1 MKITSYDSQGSV
13 IKESIFDD
21 LVPEYV
27 KSFNLRTS
35 VLSLYKDSAFMCTKD
50 DFFGNYLNSKKAE
63 NLFNIDYGNYL
74 ESSFSKMMP
83 IDKSEDESRIKI
95 PNFENCEFEEKKLV
109 YILNHYGSKSKEQLE
124 RARYG
129 NPESLDCLS
138 NSTWIL
144 SLVNYANK
152 KAYRFKHRTETDNDA
167 FKMALQSVINRY
179 AFALRRMSDYTS
191 SLEVKAQI
199 SILKPFVS
207 SNTFR
212 VETQDLER
220 YYTNK
225 FLMKLLDHIFAFGG
239 ERRHEAYCLFR
250 LLRNDD
256 NSKINTISTN
266 KVLTF
271 SVLTQKAP
279 NNEHTFTIKE
289 FNNNQTVIC
298 INDEE
303 IESLVDPIA
312 DDNLL
317 KILTQTFENIYDGYI
332 TSSYK
337 ETWDNQIRHRRLAVL
352 IPEKIQ
358 SWSYLFYDELSNFTQ
373 ISIQNSFKEQMC
385 FYKLV
390 YSFVNTIKPQKIVFN
405 GFLMNCFFS
414 ILKINNCHD
423 QSGFFEKIYTIN
435 EILAN
440 ADLDDIALMNRISNW
455 NQIGNY
461 KKSIETI
468 DEMISFLEP
477 ILNSC
482 YVNETTISIDNLK
495 KMIRNILKNEKFIC
509 MVQVKKPTQLL
520 KQMNNNYN
528 CNIALLFNIIGALYG
543 HVFTIRKVSLF
554 KSQPTLAFRE
564 LVRPYPNVKKQSNDY
579 KYLTECE
586 DYSSSWSLLTDE
598 KVQIIVDEA
607 KQIKYYKK

>member
-27 KSFNLRTS
+27 KSFDQRKS
-35 VLSLYKDSAFMCTKD
+35 VLSLYKDSAFMCTED

-74 ESSFSKMMP
+74 DSSFSKMMP

-95 PNFENCEFEEKKLV
+95 PNFDNCEFEEKKLV

-124 RARYG
+124 RARYR
-129 NPESLDCLS
+129 NPEDLDCLS
-138 NSTWIL
+138 NSTWIP
-144 SLVNYANK
+144 SLINYANK
-152 KAYRFKHRTETDNDA
+152 KAYRHEHLAEKKNDA

-179 AFALRRMSDYTS
+179 AFALRRMSDYIS
-191 SLEVKAQI
+191 SPEIEAQI
-199 SILKPFVS
+199 SILKPFIS

-212 VETQDLER
+212 VECQDLER

-225 FLMKLLDHIFAFGG
+225 FLMKLLDYIFAFGV

-256 NSKINTISTN
+256 NSKINAISTN

-271 SVLTQKAP
+271 SVSTQKAP
-279 NNEHTFTIKE
+279 NNEHTFIIKE

-303 IESLVDPIA
+303 IASLLDPIA
-312 DDNLL
+312 DDNSL

-332 TSSYK
+332 TSPYK
-337 ETWDNQIRHRRLAVL
+337 ETWDNQIRQRRLAVL
-352 IPEKIQ
+352 MPEQIQ
-358 SWSYLFYDELSNFTQ
+358 SWSYLFFDELSNFTQ
-373 ISIQNSFKEQMC
+373 ISIQDSFKEQMC

-414 ILKINNCHD
+414 VLIKNNCHD

-440 ADLDDIALMNRISNW
+440 ADSDDIALMNRITNW
-455 NQIGNY
+455 NQMKDY

-509 MVQVKKPTQLL
+509 MVQIKKPTQLL
-520 KQMNNNYN
+520 KQMGYKYN
-528 CNIALLFNIIGALYG
+528 CNIALLLNVIGTLYS
-543 HVFTIRKVSLF
+543 HVFTIRKVSLL

-564 LVRPYPNVKKQSNDY
+564 LVRSYPRVKKQSNDY

-586 DYSSSWSLLTDE
+586 IFSSSWSLLTGE
-598 KVQIIVDEA
+598 KEQIIVDEA
-607 KQIKYYKK
+607 NKTKYY

>member
-27 KSFNLRTS
+27 KSFDQRKS

-50 DFFGNYLNSKKAE
+50 DFFGNYLNSRKAE

-74 ESSFSKMMP
+74 DSSFSKMMP

-95 PNFENCEFEEKKLV
+95 PNFDNCDFEEKKLV

-124 RARYG
+124 RARYR
-129 NPESLDCLS
+129 NPEDLDCLS

-152 KAYRFKHRTETDNDA
+152 KAYRFKHRAETDNDA

-179 AFALRRMSDYTS
+179 AFALRRMSDYIS
-191 SLEVKAQI
+191 SPEVKAQI
-199 SILKPFVS
+199 RILKPFVS
-207 SNTFR
+207 GNTFR
-212 VETQDLER
+212 VECQDLER

-225 FLMKLLDHIFAFGG
+225 FLMKLLDHIFAFGV

-271 SVLTQKAP
+271 SVSTQKAP

-303 IESLVDPIA
+303 IASLLDPVA
-312 DDNLL
+312 DDNSL

-352 IPEKIQ
+352 MPEKIQ
-358 SWSYLFYDELSNFTQ
+358 SWSYLFYDELSNYTQ
-373 ISIQNSFKEQMC
+373 ISIQNSVKEQMC

-440 ADLDDIALMNRISNW
+440 ADSDDIALMNRITNW
-455 NQIGNY
+455 NQMKDY

-509 MVQVKKPTQLL
+509 MVQIKKPTQLL
-520 KQMNNNYN
+520 KQMGYKYN
-528 CNIALLFNIIGALYG
+528 CNIALLLNVIGTLYS
-543 HVFTIRKVSLF
+543 HVFTIRKVSLL

-564 LVRPYPNVKKQSNDY
+564 LVRSYPRVKKQSNDY

-586 DYSSSWSLLTDE
+586 DYNSSWSLLTDE

-607 KQIKYYKK
+607 KQINYYKK